1 VKKVIVAIS
10 VFLILFALNAHSA
23 KASELQWVNV
33 AQWVDSNVTAFSVDP
48 SNSNTLYFT
57 TDAGSLYKSV
67 DGGTSWAVID
77 KFLYGINS
85 VFIDPTNPSTIY
97 LGLGNKVYKSF
108 DSGLTWKD
116 ISNGL
121 PKGNYPFSSYN
132 YVVFLS
138 PNKTLYALNKA
149 SIYTPLS
156 FFDIYKSIDEGV
168 SWKKINISSVN
179 SFVADPRNSNILYA
193 SSNSGIYKSTDGG
206 STWNLV
212 SNISAS
218 SLAVDPVN
226 TNVLYAAA
234 NNGIFKSTNSGI
246 SWTQISYIKSEGN
259 TKILIDP
266 ENTSVIYFESFYYG
280 LYKSTDGGS
289 TWTNIN
295 SSSFGT
301 IVFDPNNT
309 NMLYCPY
316 GASYFKSVDGGNSW
330 TGIGSV
336 YLTYNSYRWYINAIA
351 VNPKNPDIVFAGGW
365 ISNNDAEAFY
375 KSIDGGKSWITIPGI
390 RGSIT
395 FLIIDPNNPDTIY
408 AGTSWSTTST
418 SLIKSIDGG
427 NSWVDIDIGNL
438 NPAVYAIAIDP
449 MSSKNMYVAADK
461 GIFKSTDGGTSW
473 QAINNGIKN
482 KIARSI
488 AIDPKNNNVIYA
500 GADDTTSY
508 GYTSSGTLYKSIDG
522 GNTWIDVGSK
532 ISSSPF
538 ITYAILVDIS
548 NSNTIYAGTS
558 IGLYKSTD
566 SGSTWNKIADSSTN
580 YIVIDPSDS
589 KTVYIGT
596 KNGAFKSVDSGTIWQ
611 QITAISYS
619 SNYPITIDPSNSSVV
634 YIGASD
640 KIFKQM
646 NVFKITKTIAGIG
659 TIKMNPDK
667 EWYPE
672 GSVVAIGAVPQTGY
686 AFINWSGDVS
696 SVNSEIQLKMN
707 SDKNIIASF
716 RPSTTIKLQIG
727 SASFTL
733 NGETKYLDSPP
744 IIKNGRTMLP
754 IRAVVEALGG
764 KVGWDAAAKKVTV
777 TLGSNTLE
785 LWIGKNTAKVNGM
798 SKLIDSTNSK
808 VVPEIING
816 RTMLPLRFVTEN
828 LGATVLWNGDTQT
841 ITITYQGE

>member
-1 VKKVIVAIS
+1 MRKVIVAIS

-108 DSGLTWKD
+108 DGGLTWKD

-156 FFDIYKSIDEGV
+156 FFDIYKSTDEGV

-259 TKILIDP
+259 TKISIDP

-330 TGIGSV
+330 TGTGNV

-351 VNPKNPDIVFAGGW
+351 INPKNPDLVFTGGW
-365 ISNNDAEAFY
+365 INNNDEEAFY

-395 FLIIDPNNPDTIY
+395 CLIIDPNNPDTIY
-408 AGTSWSTTST
+408 AGTAWSKTSK
-418 SLIKSIDGG
+418 SLIKSTDGG
-427 NSWVDIDIGNL
+427 NSWENIDIGNI
-438 NPAVYAIAIDP
+438 NPFVDSIAIDP
-449 MSSKNMYVAADK
+449 SNSNNIYVATDK
-461 GIFKSTDGGTSW
+461 GLYKSSDGVNSW
-473 QAINNGIKN
+473 QAINNGSKN
-482 KIARSI
+482 QVVRSV
-488 AIDPKNNNVIYA
+488 AIDPKNSNTLYI
-500 GADDTTSY
+500 GASNSASY
-508 GYTSSGTLYKSIDG
+508 PISGSLYKSTDS
-522 GNTWIDVGSK
+522 GNTWVDVGSK
-532 ISSSPF
+532 ISPSPF
-538 ITYAILVDIS
+538 MTYVILVDIS
-548 NSNTIYAGTS
+548 NSNTVYAGTS
-558 IGLYKSTD
+558 TGLYKSND
-566 SGSTWNKIADSSTN
+566 GGNIWNKIADSSTN
-580 YIVIDPSDS
+580 YIAIDPSDS

-596 KNGAFKSVDSGTIWQ
+596 KNGAFNSVDSGTTWQ

-634 YIGASD
+634 YIGAGD

-646 NVFKITKTIAGIG
+646 NTFKITKTIAGIG

-672 GSVVAIGAVPQTGY
+672 GSIVALGAVSQSGY
-686 AFINWSGDVS
+686 TFINWSGDVS
-696 SVNSEIQLKMN
+696 SSNPEIQIKMN

-716 RPSTTIKLQIG
+716 RFSTTVKLQIG
-727 SASFTL
+727 NTVFTV
-733 NGETKYLDSPP
+733 NNTTRYLDSPP
-744 IIKNGRTMLP
+744 VIKNGRTMLP
-754 IRAVVEALGG
+754 IRTVVEAFGG
-764 KVGWDAAAKKVTV
+764 MVGWDAVAKKVTV
-777 TLGSNTLE
+777 TLGGNTIE
-785 LWIGKNTAKVNGM
+785 LTIGKNTAKVNGV
-798 SKLIDSTNSK
+798 SKPIDSTNSK
-808 VVPEIING
+808 VVPEIINS
-816 RTMLPLRFVTEN
+816 RTMLPIRFVAEN
-828 LGATVLWNGDTQT
+828 LGAIVEWDDTTRT
-841 ITITYQGE
+841 ITIKYLKEG